1 MVTIYDIA
9 KKANCSAMT
18 VSRVI
23 NNTGKVSE
31 ATRKRVLAIMKEMN
45 YVPNSMARGLVL
57 RETRILSLLITDVTN
72 PFYTSLARGAEDAAL
87 KLGYKLLLAN
97 SDENPDKEKAYI
109 DTMLATRVDGVLV
122 APAGD
127 DSARNLKRLI
137 RQNIPMVLLDREV
150 PGIECDTVLGDSKS
164 GARMM
169 TEHLIECGHER
180 IALINGPLNV
190 STARLRL
197 AGYREALK
205 LNGIPYDG
213 NLVVEAEY
221 RQQDITGIIARL
233 LGLKPRPTAVFA
245 ANNFLAL
252 GTIRSLK
259 QLGLKVPEDISVCC
273 FDELEAGFVVEPF
286 MTVVAQPAYDF
297 GYTGIHML
305 VDRIQEEQV
314 RDWRKVVLP
323 PRLHIRRSTRTI
335 KT

>member
-45 YVPNSMARGLVL
+45 YVPNSMARSLVL

-127 DSARNLKRLI
+127 NSARNLKRLI